1 MYYEVME
8 HFKISY
14 SNKPEAFRAI
24 PLETGNY
31 LVTGA
36 IGKIGGEICKYLASN
51 TESTVYAGTKNLT
64 RFSSSELS
72 QYSNVKPLLLG
83 ENEFIRA
90 DKFFTPELEVKGV
103 VHCEGSYGELGELAN
118 IDLDLWI
125 ENLSI
130 YLKRTISMINWMA
143 SGTQIS
149 QVSSIFLGGGG
160 ASEAY
165 VGLSNYSVMKSSL
178 VRLIETAAQEIS
190 INKLTLNAL
199 GPGPTNSQMVDQV
212 IGSDR
217 VIDQRIVDASISLH
231 ASSKGISER
240 VFRAIDFLFS
250 EEGRK
255 LSGLF
260 LSAEWDDFNRLG
272 VKENNSYKLR
282 RVIPID

>member
-8 HFKISY
+8 LFKISY
-14 SNKPEAFRAI
+14 SNRPTQLRAI

-31 LVTGA
+31 IVTGA
-36 IGKIGGEICKYLASN
+36 TGKIGSAICKYLASN
-51 TESTVYAGTKNLT
+51 AESTVYAGTKSLI

-83 ENEFIRA
+83 EYELVRA

-103 VHCEGSYGELGELAN
+103 IHCEGSYGELGELAT

-130 YLKRTISMINWMA
+130 YLKRAISMINWVA
-143 SGTQIS
+143 SGSQIS

-190 INKLTLNAL
+190 LDKLSLNVL

-212 IGSDR
+212 IGSDK
-217 VIDQRIVDASISLH
+217 VIDQRIVDTSISLH
-231 ASSKGISER
+231 SSSKGVSER
-240 VFRAIDFLFS
+240 VFGAIDFLFS

-260 LSAEWDDFNRLG
+260 LSAEWDDFNMLR
-272 VKENNSYKLR
+272 VMENNSYKLR

>member
-1 MYYEVME
+1 MYHEDMG

-14 SNKPEAFRAI
+14 SNRPASLHAI

-31 LVTGA
+31 IVTGA
-36 IGKIGGEICKYLASN
+36 LGRIGSDICKYLASD
-51 TESTVYAGTKNLT
+51 TESTVYAGTKSLS

-83 ENEFIRA
+83 EYELIRA

-103 VHCEGSYGELGELAN
+103 VHCEGSYGELGELTT

-130 YLKRTISMINWMA
+130 YLKRAISMIKWMA
-143 SGTQIS
+143 SGSQVS
-149 QVSSIFLGGGG
+149 QVSSVFLGGGG

-165 VGLSNYSVMKSSL
+165 VGLSNYSVMKTSL

-190 INKLTLNAL
+190 LDRVSLNVL
-199 GPGPTNSQMVDQV
+199 GPGPTNSQMVNQV
-212 IGSDR
+212 IGSDK
-217 VIDQRIVDASISLH
+217 VIDKRIMDASISLH
-231 ASSKGISER
+231 TSNKGVSER
-240 VFRAIDFLFS
+240 VFGAIDFLFS

-260 LSAEWDDFNRLG
+260 LSAEWDDFNRLR

-282 RVIPID
+282 RIIPID

>member
-1 MYYEVME
+1 MYYEVMD

-14 SNKPEAFRAI
+14 SDRPPILPPI

-31 LVTGA
+31 IVTGA
-36 IGKIGGEICKYLASN
+36 IGKIGSEICKYLASD
-51 TESTVYAGTKNLT
+51 TESTVYAGTKNLS

-72 QYSNVKPLLLG
+72 QFSNVKPLLLG
-83 ENEFIRA
+83 EYELIRA

-103 VHCEGSYGELGELAN
+103 VHCEGSYGELGELST

-130 YLKRTISMINWMA
+130 YLKRTISLINWMA
-143 SGTQIS
+143 SGSQIS

-190 INKLTLNAL
+190 VDKISLNVL

-212 IGSDR
+212 IGSDK
-217 VIDQRIVDASISLH
+217 VIDKRIVDASFSLH
-231 ASSKGISER
+231 SSNKGVSDR
-240 VFRAIDFLFS
+240 VFGAINFLFS
-250 EEGRK
+250 ERGRK

-260 LSAEWDDFNRLG
+260 LSAEWDNFNQLR